1 MRVLG
6 CLEHMRIAEIVDNPS
21 WVAALLRQAWVMPLV
36 RICLVSAY
44 LIGGV
49 TKLLHFD
56 AAIAEQEHFGLHPG
70 WLWASCATFVEIAG
84 SLCAIFNR
92 FTWLGAG
99 GLACLTCVAMFVAND
114 FWNLQGTA
122 RFIALNSFFEH
133 LGLVAALAMLTYLTT
148 IERLAH
154 D

>member
-6 CLEHMRIAEIVDNPS
+6 SLDRGPVADNPS
-21 WVAALLRQAWVMPLV
+21 WVAVPLRQLWVMPLV

-56 AAIAEQEHFGLHPG
+56 AAVAEQVHAGLHPG
-70 WLWASCATFVEIAG
+70 WLWAALAIFVEIAG
-84 SLCAIFNR
+84 SLCIIFNR

-99 GLACLTCVAMFVAND
+99 GLAALTVVAMLVANS
-114 FWNLQGTA
+114 FWRLEGVA
-122 RFIALNSFFEH
+122 RFIALNNFFEH
-133 LGLVAALAMLTYLTT
+133 LGLIAAFVMVTYLASG
-148 IERLAH
+148 ERRSRV
-154 D
+154 

>member
-6 CLEHMRIAEIVDNPS
+6 GVEGGSVADSPS
-21 WVAALLRQAWVMPLV
+21 WVAALLRQPWGMPLV

-49 TKLLHFD
+49 TKLMHFD
-56 AAIAEQEHFGLHPG
+56 AAVAEQVHVSLHPK
-70 WLWASCATFVEIAG
+70 WFWATLAIFVEIAG
-84 SLCAIFNR
+84 SLCVIFNS

-99 GLACLTCVAMFVAND
+99 GLAALTIVAMFVANN
-114 FWNLQGTA
+114 FWRLDGVA

-133 LGLVAALAMLTYLTT
+133 LGLIAAFVMVTYLASG
-148 IERLAH
+148 ERCSRV
-154 D
+154 

>member
-6 CLEHMRIAEIVDNPS
+6 GLAGVDVADSPS
-21 WVAALLRQAWVMPLV
+21 WVAVLLRQPWVMPLV

-49 TKLLHFD
+49 TKLMHFD
-56 AAIAEQEHFGLHPG
+56 AAVAEQVHFGLHPG
-70 WLWASCATFVEIAG
+70 WLWATLAIFVEIAG
-84 SLCAIFNR
+84 SLCVIFNR

-99 GLACLTCVAMFVAND
+99 GLAGLTVVAMLVANN
-114 FWNLQGTA
+114 FWRLEGVA

-133 LGLVAALAMLTYLTT
+133 LGLIAAFVMVTYVASG
-148 IERLAH
+148 ERRSRV
-154 D
+154 

>member
-6 CLEHMRIAEIVDNPS
+6 GLGRGPVADSPS
-21 WVAALLRQAWVMPLV
+21 WVAVLLRQPWVMPLV

-49 TKLLHFD
+49 AKLMHFD
-56 AAIAEQEHFGLHPG
+56 AAVAEQVHFGLHPG
-70 WLWASCATFVEIAG
+70 WLWATLAILVEIAG
-84 SLCAIFNR
+84 SLCVIFNR

-99 GLACLTCVAMFVAND
+99 ALAALTVVAMLVANN
-114 FWNLQGTA
+114 FWSLEGVA

-133 LGLVAALAMLTYLTT
+133 LGLVAAFVMVTYLASG
-148 IERLAH
+148 ERRPRV
-154 D
+154 

>member
-6 CLEHMRIAEIVDNPS
+6 GLAGGDVADSPS
-21 WVAALLRQAWVMPLV
+21 WVAVLLRQPWVMPLV

-49 TKLLHFD
+49 TKLMHFE
-56 AAIAEQEHFGLHPG
+56 AAVAEQAHFGLHPA
-70 WLWASCATFVEIAG
+70 WLWATLAIFVEIAG
-84 SLCAIFNR
+84 SLCVIFNR

-99 GLACLTCVAMFVAND
+99 GLAGLTVVAMLVANN
-114 FWNLQGTA
+114 FWRLEGVA

-133 LGLVAALAMLTYLTT
+133 LGLIAAFVMVTYVASG
-148 IERLAH
+148 ERRSRV
-154 D
+154 

>member
-6 CLEHMRIAEIVDNPS
+6 GLERGAVLDSPS
-21 WVAALLRQAWVMPLV
+21 WVATLLRQPWVMPLF

-56 AAIAEQEHFGLHPG
+56 AAVAEQVHAGLHPG
-70 WLWASCATFVEIAG
+70 WLWAALAIFVEIAG
-84 SLCAIFNR
+84 SLCIIFNR

-99 GLACLTCVAMFVAND
+99 GPAALTVVAMLVANS
-114 FWNLQGTA
+114 FWRLEGVA
-122 RFIALNSFFEH
+122 RFIALNNFFEH
-133 LGLVAALAMLTYLTT
+133 LGLIAAFVMVTYLASG
-148 IERLAH
+148 ERRSRV
-154 D
+154 